1 MEIIGP
7 YITNFLF
14 ILLRVGIVMSM
25 LPFFGS
31 KNFPAQFKIGLVIAI
46 TLVLTPVIDV
56 KVVRA
61 DIPFLV
67 MRELIMGIA
76 LGLVTRLVFLAVETA
91 GQVMSN
97 AMGLSLASVFNP
109 EIGQS
114 TEIAQVYGIITMLLF
129 LAMDA
134 HHDLIYIF
142 VRSYEWLPAG
152 HIAIENIAAEVI
164 STSGLIF
171 VMAVKISAPVVIAM
185 LISNLIL
192 GFLYKAAPQMNIFF
206 IGYPIYIFIGF
217 IVILTSMP
225 VMVPV
230 IGNYFSVMKDEMARI
245 IALARG

>member
-46 TLVLTPVIDV
+46 TLVLTPVIDF

-76 LGLVTRLVFLAVETA
+76 LGLVARLVFLAVETA

-185 LISNLIL
+185 LISSLLL
-192 GFLYKAAPQMNIFF
+192 GFIYKAAPQMNIFF

-245 IALARG
+245 IALTRG

>member
-185 LISNLIL
+185 LISSLIL